1 MYVEGAVQLPDIRQ
15 SWEQVANERLAAAG
29 LDVRINHR
37 SHQEGDWRS
46 NRPRIWARLPRR
58 CSGGNGR
65 VPRAARRRGGERVMV
80 TASLAVFCAGHA
92 G

>member
-37 SHQEGDWRS
+37 SHQEGGLEIEPAAHMGALATQMQRWK
-46 NRPRIWARLPRR
+46 WACPA
-58 CSGGNGR
+58 CG
-65 VPRAARRRGGERVMV
+65 
-80 TASLAVFCAGHA
+80 
-92 G
+92 